1 MRRRCVANVAPFGST
16 VVKMW
21 RAVDLRGSRR
31 RAFYAYYGDII
42 FMTAS
47 RKYLLNTTI
56 IAGMAAVAALG
67 APAAFAQETVA
78 TAQGATPPADSSEV
92 EALIVTGSRIKR
104 TAFTS
109 PDPIQVISAA
119 QGQLAG
125 ISSTAGL
132 LQSSTIASG
141 SPQITSAISSAFVTD
156 GGPGSETVSLRG
168 LGANRTL
175 VLLNGRR
182 AGPAGVRGGVSAFDL
197 NVLPLSSVDRV
208 EILKDGASSIYG
220 SDAVAGVVNI
230 ITKRDTDG
238 VNVEMFAT
246 QPEKKGGEEFHASA
260 NWGKTFSRGFFNITY
275 DYYKKQEQANGQR
288 NYTNCGQQYI
298 FDANGKRKDTIDP
311 RTGKTQCRDLLY
323 DQVWLYG
330 LPNFNGMNGKIQYDY
345 SGTLG
350 QFIPQTPTNPVD
362 GPYPGLPP
370 GFFIVGDSL
379 DPANP
384 DMGVLD
390 YNSPYNLAASLTP
403 RTERN
408 TVYAQGSFDITS
420 SVEAYG
426 EVLLNRRAT
435 KTNGYRQFWT
445 YLYTEDWGDP
455 FSAGFT
461 GDFVLSPTPVT
472 NLSRSGQKVDYQRY
486 VGGLRGDF
494 GGIEFLKGW
503 DWDIFAQYSH
513 SKGEYSQDVI
523 LEDAVNSADGRND
536 FGTFGLGQANSIPTL
551 FDDDGNIT
559 QRPTASCVGYKTP
572 ISNRDCVDVNWM
584 SADFL
589 AGKYTDAERN
599 FLFDTETGRTI
610 YKQFTVEGSTSGELF
625 KLPAGAVGI
634 ALGAAYRRDEINDTP
649 GAITLAG
656 NIWNS
661 SSAGITAG
669 KDKTKEIYGELSI
682 PVFKDLPFAQKVDLS
697 LSGRYTDVNSY
708 GSDETYKIGLNWQLL
723 SSVRLR
729 ATKGTSFR
737 APALFEL
744 YKNAETAFLSQ
755 RSVDPCVRWQANV
768 TAGVISQRV
777 ADNCAADG
785 IPGNYSGAGA
795 SVTITSGGG
804 AGTLKAETSK
814 AVTYGLIWEPS
825 FADLKVAL
833 DYFSIEVNNEIT
845 QLGAPRIVSG
855 CYRSLNFPNDQL
867 CSLFQRNQSHLITN
881 VTDNYLNIAEQKN
894 RGIDLTVNYARDLP
908 WDSKLSV
915 ELQSTWQLKDTTAL
929 FADTIVDSNGS
940 VGDPDWT
947 GQLNFTLEKGDW
959 TAYWRVDMI
968 GKGSDAETDPD
979 HNTAGTTFYKINTEF
994 TAYHNV
1000 SLMKKFDK
1008 WSLMGGVANLFG
1020 EDPPQVT
1027 MSQGNYNMVG
1037 RSVLASQYD
1046 YIGRRLFVR
1055 MTAKF

>member
-1 MRRRCVANVAPFGST
+1 M
-16 VVKMW
+16 
-21 RAVDLRGSRR
+21 
-31 RAFYAYYGDII
+31 I
-42 FMTAS
+42 AS
-47 RKYLLNTTI
+47 RKYLFNTTVL
-56 IAGMAAVAALG
+56 AGMAVAAAIG
-67 APAAFAQETVA
+67 APASALAQEAASTA
-78 TAQGATPPADSSEV
+78 TATPAPADDSV
-92 EALIVTGSRIKR
+92 EALVVTGSRIKR
-104 TAFTS
+104 NEFTS
-109 PDPIQVISAA
+109 PDPIQVISAEK
-119 QGQLAG
+119 GQLAG

-197 NVLPLSSVDRV
+197 GVLPLSSIDRV

-238 VNVEMFAT
+238 VNLEMFVS
-246 QPEKKGGEEFHASA
+246 QPQEKGGEEFHASA

-275 DYYKKQEQANGQR
+275 DYYRKQEQTNGQR
-288 NYTNCGQQYI
+288 DYTNCGQSYI
-298 FDANGKRKDTIDP
+298 FDAQGKRKDTIDP

-323 DQVWLYG
+323 DQVWLYTFPDFEG
-330 LPNFNGMNGKIQYDY
+330 RDGKIQYDY
-345 SGTLG
+345 GNNLG
-350 QFIPQTPTNPVD
+350 QFIPQYPAGGAAN
-362 GPYPGLPP
+362 YPGLPP

-390 YNSPYNLAASLTP
+390 YNSPFNLSKSLTP

-408 TVYAQGSFDITS
+408 TVYAQGAFDITS

-426 EVLLNRRAT
+426 EVLLNRRHT
-435 KTNGYRQFWT
+435 KTNSYRQFWT
-445 YLYTEDWGDP
+445 YLYTEDLGDP

-472 NLSRSGQKVDYQRY
+472 NFNRDGQKVDYQRY

-494 GGIEFLKGW
+494 GGSEVLKGW

-523 LEDAVNSADGRND
+523 LDDAVNSADGRSD
-536 FGTFGLGQANSIPTL
+536 FGSFGLGNANSIP
-551 FDDDGNIT
+551 
-559 QRPTASCVGYKTP
+559 RPTASCVGYKTP

-589 AGKYTDAERN
+589 AGKYTDAERA
-599 FLFDTETGRTI
+599 FLFDSETGRTI
-610 YKQFTVEGSTSGELF
+610 YKQLAIEGSVSGDLF
-625 KLPAGAVGI
+625 KLPAGPVG
-634 ALGAAYRRDEINDTP
+634 AAFGAAYRRDEINDTP
-649 GAITLAG
+649 GPITQAG
-656 NIWNS
+656 NIWGS
-661 SSAGITAG
+661 STAGITAG
-669 KDKTKEIYGELSI
+669 SDKTKEIYGELSVPI
-682 PVFKDLPFAQKVDLS
+682 FKDLPLAQSLDLS
-697 LSGRYTDVNSY
+697 LSGRYTDVDSY
-708 GSDETYKIGLNWQLL
+708 GSDETYKIGLNWQLI
-723 SSVRLR
+723 SSLRLR

-744 YKNAETAFLSQ
+744 YKNAETSFLSQ
-755 RSVDPCVRWQANV
+755 RTIDPCIRWQSNL
-768 TAGVISQRV
+768 TAGNITQRV

-785 IPGNYSGAGA
+785 IPPAYTGAGSQA
-795 SVTITSGGG
+795 TITSGGG
-804 AGTLKAETSK
+804 AGTLEAETSD
-814 AVTYGLIWEPS
+814 AITYGLIWTPS
-825 FADLKVAL
+825 FADLNVAL
-833 DYFSIEVNNEIT
+833 DYFDIEVNNEIT
-845 QLGAPRIVSG
+845 QLGAARIVNG
-855 CYRSLNFPNDQL
+855 CYRSLDYPSDQL
-867 CSLFQRNQSHLITN
+867 CSLFTRGPSNLITS
-881 VTDNYLNIAEQKN
+881 VTDNYLNIASQKN
-894 RGIDLTVNYARDLP
+894 RGIDLTVNYGRDMP
-908 WDSKLSV
+908 WDTRLSV

-929 FADTIVDSNGS
+929 FADTVVDSNGF

-959 TAYWRVDMI
+959 TGYWRVDMI
-968 GKGSDAETDPD
+968 GKGSDAETEPD
-979 HNTAGTTFYKINTEF
+979 QNAAGTTFYKIHTEF
-994 TAYHNV
+994 TAYHSL
-1000 SLMKKFDK
+1000 SLMKEFDD

-1020 EDPPQVT
+1020 EDPPQMT
-1027 MSQGNYNMVG
+1027 QSQGNYNMVG

-1046 YIGRRLFVR
+1046 YLGRRLFVR

>member
-1 MRRRCVANVAPFGST
+1 
-16 VVKMW
+16 
-21 RAVDLRGSRR
+21 L
-31 RAFYAYYGDII
+31 
-42 FMTAS
+42 TAS
-47 RKYLLNTTI
+47 RTYLLNTTI
-56 IAGMAAVAALG
+56 IAGLTVAAAIG
-67 APAAFAQETVA
+67 APAAALAQA
-78 TAQGATPPADSSEV
+78 TTTASKPAAADQPAEV
-92 EALIVTGSRIKR
+92 EAVVVTGSRIKR
-104 TAFTS
+104 NAYTS
-109 PDPIQVISAA
+109 PYPIQVISAA

-197 NVLPLSSVDRV
+197 NVLPLSSIDRV

-238 VNVEMFAT
+238 VNVEMFTT
-246 QPEKKGGEEFHASA
+246 QPQKKGGEEFHASA

-275 DYYKKQEQANGQR
+275 DYYKKQEQSNGQR
-288 NYTNCGQQYI
+288 NYTNCGQSYI
-298 FDANGKRKDTIDP
+298 FDAQGKRKDTIDP

-323 DQVWLYG
+323 DQVWLYDY
-330 LPNFNGMNGKIQYDY
+330 PDFNGRNGKIQYDY

-350 QFIPQTPTNPVD
+350 QFIPQTPANPVD
-362 GPYPGLPP
+362 GGYPGLPP

-390 YNSPYNLAASLTP
+390 YNSPFNLAASLTP

-408 TVYAQGSFDITS
+408 TIYAQGSFDITS

-426 EVLLNRRAT
+426 EVLLNRRTT

-445 YLYTEDWGDP
+445 YLYTEDLGDP
-455 FSAGFT
+455 FSQGFT

-472 NLSRSGQKVDYQRY
+472 NLNRTGQKVDYQRY

-494 GGIEFLKGW
+494 GGVEFLKGW

-513 SKGEYSQDVI
+513 SKGEYSHDVI
-523 LEDAVNSADGRND
+523 LDDAVNSADGRSD
-536 FGTFGLGQANSIPTL
+536 FGSFGLGEANSIP
-551 FDDDGNIT
+551 
-559 QRPTASCVGYKTP
+559 RPTASCVGYKTP
-572 ISNRDCVDVNWM
+572 VSNRDCVDVNWM

-589 AGKYTDAERN
+589 AGKYTDAEKA

-610 YKQFTVEGSTSGELF
+610 YKQFTVEGSASGDLF
-625 KLPAGAVGI
+625 KLPAGMVGAAVG
-634 ALGAAYRRDEINDTP
+634 AVYRRDEINDTP
-649 GAITLAG
+649 GPITMAG
-656 NIWNS
+656 NIWGDS
-661 SSAGITAG
+661 TSGITAG
-669 KDKTKEIYGELSI
+669 KDKTKEIYGELSVPI
-682 PVFKDLPFAQKVDLS
+682 FKDLPFAQKVDLS
-697 LSGRYTDVNSY
+697 LSGRYTDVDSY
-708 GSDETYKIGLNWQLL
+708 GSDKTYKVGLNWQLI
-723 SSVRLR
+723 SSLRLR

-744 YKNAETAFLSQ
+744 YKNAETGFKSQ
-755 RSVDPCVRWQANV
+755 RSIDPCIRWQSNLA
-768 TAGVISQRV
+768 AGNITQRV
-777 ADNCAADG
+777 ADHCAADG
-785 IPGNYSGAGA
+785 IPPAYTGSGAQA
-795 SVTITSGGG
+795 TVTSGGG
-804 AGTLKAETSK
+804 AGSLEAETSD
-814 AVTYGLIWEPS
+814 AVTYGVIWTPK
-825 FADLKVAL
+825 FADLNVAL
-833 DYFSIEVNNEIT
+833 DYFDIQVNNEIT
-845 QLGAPRIVSG
+845 LLGPDRIIGG
-855 CYRSLNFPNDQL
+855 CYKSTSFPTDKL
-867 CSLFQRNQSHLITN
+867 CSLFTRNQSHLIAT

-894 RGIDLTVNYARDLP
+894 RGIDLTVNYAHDLP

-915 ELQSTWQLKDTTAL
+915 ELQSTWQLKDTQAL
-929 FADTIVDSNGS
+929 FADDVKDTNGF

-947 GQLNFTLEKGDW
+947 GQLNFTFEKGDW

-968 GKGSDAETDPD
+968 GKGSDAETEPD
-979 HNTAGTTFYKINTEF
+979 HNTAGNTFYKVHTEF

-1000 SLMKKFDK
+1000 SVQKKFDNMT
-1008 WSLMGGVANLFG
+1008 LMGGVANLFG

-1027 MSQGNYNMVG
+1027 LSQGKYDTVG

-1055 MTAKF
+1055 VTAKF

>member
-1 MRRRCVANVAPFGST
+1 MIV
-16 VVKMW
+16 
-21 RAVDLRGSRR
+21 
-31 RAFYAYYGDII
+31 
-42 FMTAS
+42 S
-47 RKYLLNTTI
+47 RKYLLNSTVL
-56 IAGMAAVAALG
+56 AGMAVAAAIG
-67 APAAFAQETVA
+67 APAAALAQEAASTAAA
-78 TAQGATPPADSSEV
+78 TQPGDSSEV
-92 EALIVTGSRIKR
+92 EALVVTGSRIKR
-104 TAFTS
+104 NEFTS
-109 PDPIQVISAA
+109 PDPIQVISADK
-119 QGQLAG
+119 GQLAG

-197 NVLPLSSVDRV
+197 NVLPLSSIDRV

-238 VNVEMFAT
+238 INIEMFDS
-246 QPEKKGGEEFHASA
+246 QPRKKGGEEFHTSV

-275 DYYKKQEQANGQR
+275 DYYKKREQTNGQR
-288 NYTNCGQQYI
+288 NYTSCGQSYI
-298 FDANGKRKDTIDP
+298 FDAQGKRKDTIDP
-311 RTGKTQCRDLLY
+311 RTGKVQCRDLLY
-323 DQVWLYG
+323 DQVWLYTYPDFEG
-330 LPNFNGMNGKIQYDY
+330 RDGKIQYDY
-345 SGTLG
+345 GNNLG
-350 QFIPQTPTNPVD
+350 KYIPQYPAGGAAN
-362 GPYPGLPP
+362 YPGLPP

-390 YNSPYNLAASLTP
+390 YNSPFNLAASLTP

-408 TVYAQGSFDITS
+408 TVYAQGAFDITS

-445 YLYTEDWGDP
+445 YLYTEDLGDP

-461 GDFVLSPTPVT
+461 GDFILSPTPVT
-472 NLSRSGQKVDYQRY
+472 NLNRSGQKVDYQRY

-494 GGIEFLKGW
+494 AGVDFLKGW

-523 LEDAVNSADGRND
+523 LADAVNSADGRSD
-536 FGTFGLGQANSIPTL
+536 FGSFGIGKANSIP
-551 FDDDGNIT
+551 
-559 QRPTASCVGYKTP
+559 RATASCVGYKTP

-589 AGKYTDAERN
+589 AGKYTDAEKA

-610 YKQFTVEGSTSGELF
+610 YKQFAVEGSVSGNLF
-625 KLPAGAVGI
+625 KLPAGPVG
-634 ALGAAYRRDEINDTP
+634 AAFGAAYRRDEINDTP
-649 GAITLAG
+649 GPITRAG
-656 NIWNS
+656 NIWGS
-661 SSAGITAG
+661 STAGITAG
-669 KDKTKEIYGELSI
+669 SDKTKEIYGELSVPI
-682 PVFKDLPFAQKVDLS
+682 FKDLPLAQKVDLS
-697 LSGRYTDVNSY
+697 LSGRYTDVDSY
-708 GSDETYKIGLNWQLL
+708 GSDETYKVGLNWQLI
-723 SSVRLR
+723 SSLRLR

-744 YKNAETAFLSQ
+744 YKNRETSFLSQ
-755 RSVDPCVRWQANV
+755 RSVDPCIRWQSNL
-768 TAGVISQRV
+768 TAGNISQRV

-785 IPGNYSGAGA
+785 IPGAYTGAGS
-795 SVTITSGGG
+795 SVTITAGGG
-804 AGTLKAETSK
+804 AGTLEAETSD
-814 AVTYGLIWEPS
+814 AVTYGVIWTPS
-825 FADLKVAL
+825 FADLNVAV
-833 DYFSIEVNNEIT
+833 DYFDIEVNNEIT
-845 QLGAPRIVSG
+845 QLGAARIVNQ
-855 CYRSLNFPNDQL
+855 CYRSLSFPTDKL
-867 CSLFQRNQSHLITN
+867 CSLFTRGPSHLITDI
-881 VTDNYLNIAEQKN
+881 TDNYLNIASQKN
-894 RGIDLTVNYARDLP
+894 RGIDLTVNYTRALP
-908 WDSKLSV
+908 WDTKLSV

-929 FADTIVDSNGS
+929 FADTVVDTNGF

-959 TAYWRVDMI
+959 TGYWSVNMI
-968 GKGSDAETDPD
+968 GKASDAEDYVD
-979 HNTAGTTFYKINTEF
+979 HNTAGTTFYKVHTEF
-994 TAYHNV
+994 TAYHSV
-1000 SLMKKFDK
+1000 SLMKKFDD
-1008 WSLMGGVANLFG
+1008 WTLMGGVANLFG

-1027 MSQGNYNMVG
+1027 QSQGNYNMVG

>member
-1 MRRRCVANVAPFGST
+1 MLV
-16 VVKMW
+16 
-21 RAVDLRGSRR
+21 
-31 RAFYAYYGDII
+31 
-42 FMTAS
+42 S
-47 RKYLLNTTI
+47 RKYLFNTTVL
-56 IAGMAAVAALG
+56 AGMAIAAAIG
-67 APAAFAQETVA
+67 APAEALAQQAASTAAA
-78 TAQGATPPADSSEV
+78 TSPPSDNSEV
-92 EALIVTGSRIKR
+92 EALVVTGSRIKR
-104 TAFTS
+104 NEFTS

-119 QGQLAG
+119 KGQLAG
-125 ISSTAGL
+125 IASTAGL

-197 NVLPLSSVDRV
+197 SVLPLSSIDRV

-238 VNVEMFAT
+238 INVEAFAT
-246 QPEKKGGEEFHASA
+246 QPQDKGGEEFHASA

-275 DYYKKQEQANGQR
+275 DYYKKQEQSNGQR
-288 NYTNCGQQYI
+288 NYTNCGQSYI
-298 FDANGKRKDTIDP
+298 FDAQGKRKDTIDP

-323 DQVWLYG
+323 DQVWLYDFG
-330 LPNFNGMNGKIQYDY
+330 GNGRNGKIQYDY

-350 QFIPQTPTNPVD
+350 QFIPQTPANPVD
-362 GPYPGLPP
+362 GDYPGLPP

-390 YNSPYNLAASLTP
+390 YNSPFNLAASLTP

-408 TVYAQGSFDITS
+408 TIYAQGSFDIS
-420 SVEAYG
+420 SNVEAYG
-426 EVLLNRRAT
+426 EVLLNRRST

-445 YLYTEDWGDP
+445 YLYTEDAGDP
-455 FSAGFT
+455 QSAGFT
-461 GDFVLSPTPVT
+461 GDFILSPTPVT
-472 NLSRSGQKVDYQRY
+472 NLARSGQKVDYQRY

-494 GGIEFLKGW
+494 GGVEFLKGW

-523 LEDAVNSADGRND
+523 LADAVYSSDGRSD
-536 FGTFGLGQANSIPTL
+536 FGTSGAFNANSIP
-551 FDDDGNIT
+551 
-559 QRPTASCVGYKTP
+559 RPTASCVGYKTP
-572 ISNRDCVDVNWM
+572 VSNRDCVDVNWM

-589 AGKYTDAERN
+589 AGKYTDAEKA

-610 YKQFTVEGSTSGELF
+610 YKQFSVEGSVSGDLF
-625 KLPAGAVGI
+625 KLPAGPVG
-634 ALGAAYRRDEINDTP
+634 AAFGAAYRRDEINDTP
-649 GAITLAG
+649 GAITQQG
-656 NIWNS
+656 NIWGS
-661 SSAGITAG
+661 STAGITAG
-669 KDKTKEIYGELSI
+669 KDKTKEIYGELSVPI
-682 PVFKDLPFAQKVDLS
+682 FKDLPFAQKVDLS
-697 LSGRYTDVNSY
+697 LSGRYTDVDSY
-708 GSDETYKIGLNWQLL
+708 GSDQTYKIGLNWQLI
-723 SSVRLR
+723 SSLRLR

-744 YKNAETAFLSQ
+744 YKNAETAFVSQ
-755 RSVDPCVRWQANV
+755 RTIDPCIRWQAAL
-768 TAGVISQRV
+768 TAGNISQRV
-777 ADNCAADG
+777 ADNCQADG
-785 IPGNYSGAGA
+785 IPPAYTGGGSQAT
-795 SVTITSGGG
+795 VTSGGG
-804 AGTLKAETSK
+804 AGSLEAETSD
-814 AVTYGLIWEPS
+814 AVTYGVIWTPS
-825 FADLKVAL
+825 FADLNVAL
-833 DYFSIEVNNEIT
+833 DYFDIEVNNEIT
-845 QLGAPRIVSG
+845 QLGAARIVNQ
-855 CYRSLNFPNDQL
+855 CYRSLNFPTDPL
-867 CSLFQRNQSHLITN
+867 CSLFSRGPSHLIAD
-881 VTDNYLNIAEQKN
+881 VTDNYLNIASQKN

-908 WDSKLSV
+908 WDTKLSV

-929 FADTIVDSNGS
+929 FADTIVDSNGF

-959 TAYWRVDMI
+959 TGYWRVDMI
-968 GKGSDAETDPD
+968 GKASDSEDYAD
-979 HNTAGTTFYKINTEF
+979 HNTAGTTFYKIHTEF
-994 TAYHNV
+994 TAYHSV
-1000 SLMKKFDK
+1000 SVMKKFDD
-1008 WSLMGGVANLFG
+1008 WTLMGGVANLFG
-1020 EDPPQVT
+1020 EEPPQVT
-1027 MSQGNYNMVG
+1027 LAQGNYNTVG

>member
-1 MRRRCVANVAPFGST
+1 MVI
-16 VVKMW
+16 
-21 RAVDLRGSRR
+21 SRN
-31 RAFYAYYGDII
+31 
-42 FMTAS
+42 
-47 RKYLLNTTI
+47 YLFNTTVL
-56 IAGMAAVAALG
+56 AGMAVAAALG
-67 APAAFAQETVA
+67 APAVALAQQAVS
-78 TAQGATPPADSSEV
+78 TASEAKPPADTEV
-92 EALIVTGSRIKR
+92 EALVVTGSRIKR
-104 TAFTS
+104 NEFTS
-109 PDPIQVISAA
+109 PDPIQVISADK
-119 QGQLAG
+119 GQMAG
-125 ISSTAGL
+125 ISSTAAL

-141 SPQITSAISSAFVTD
+141 SSQITSAISSAFVTD
-156 GGPGSETVSLRG
+156 GGPGSETISLRG

-197 NVLPLSSVDRV
+197 NVLPLSAIDRV

-238 VNVEMFAT
+238 VNLDMFVT
-246 QPEKKGGEEFHASA
+246 QPQDKGGEEYHASA

-275 DYYKKQEQANGQR
+275 DYYKKQEQSNGQR
-288 NYTNCGQQYI
+288 KYTNCGQSYI
-298 FDANGKRKDTIDP
+298 FDAQGKRKDTIDP

-330 LPNFNGMNGKIQYDY
+330 LPDFDGRNGKIQYDY

-350 QFIPQTPTNPVD
+350 QFIPQTPTSPVD
-362 GPYPGLPP
+362 GATYPGLPP

-390 YNSPYNLAASLTP
+390 YNSPFNLAASLTP

-408 TVYAQGSFDITS
+408 TVYAQGAFEINS

-445 YLYTEDWGDP
+445 YLYTEDLGDP

-494 GGIEFLKGW
+494 GGAEFLKGW

-513 SKGEYSQDVI
+513 SKGEYSQDV
-523 LEDAVNSADGRND
+523 LLADAVNSADGRVD
-536 FGTFGLGQANSIPTL
+536 AADPADPDTWGYGLGKPNSIP
-551 FDDDGNIT
+551 
-559 QRPTASCVGYKTP
+559 RPTASCVGYKTP

-589 AGKYTDAERN
+589 AGKYTDAEKA

-610 YKQFTVEGSTSGELF
+610 YKQFSVEGSVSGNLF
-625 KLPAGAVGI
+625 TLPAGPVG
-634 ALGAAYRRDEINDTP
+634 AAFGAAYRHDEINDTP

-656 NIWNS
+656 NIWGAS
-661 SSAGITAG
+661 TSGITAG
-669 KDKTKEIYGELSI
+669 KDKTKEIYGELSVPI
-682 PVFKDLPFAQKVDLS
+682 FKDLPFAQKVDLS
-697 LSGRYTDVNSY
+697 LSGRYTDVDSY
-708 GSDETYKIGLNWQLL
+708 GSDETYKVGLNWQLI
-723 SSVRLR
+723 SSLRLR

-744 YKNAETAFLSQ
+744 YKNAETGFFDQ
-755 RSVDPCVRWQANV
+755 RTIDPCIRWQSNLA
-768 TAGVISQRV
+768 AGNITQRV

-785 IPGNYSGAGA
+785 IPPAYTGGGAQA
-795 SVTITSGGG
+795 TVTSGGG
-804 AGTLKAETSK
+804 AGSLKAETSD
-814 AVTYGLIWEPS
+814 AMTYGLIWTPS
-825 FADLKVAL
+825 FADLNVAL
-833 DYFSIEVNNEIT
+833 DYTEIKVNNEIT
-845 QLGAPRIVSG
+845 QLGADRIIAG
-855 CYRSLNFPNDQL
+855 CYKSTTFPTDQL
-867 CSLFQRNQSHLITN
+867 CSLFARGPSHLITT

-894 RGIDLTVNYARDLP
+894 RAIDLTVNYSRDMP
-908 WDSKLSV
+908 WDTKLSV

-929 FADTIVDSNGS
+929 FADTVVDTNGF

-947 GQLNFTLEKGDW
+947 GQLTFTLEKGDW
-959 TAYWRVDMI
+959 TGYWGVDMI
-968 GKGSDAETDPD
+968 GKASDAETEADQ
-979 HNTAGTTFYKINTEF
+979 NTAGTTFYKIHTEF
-994 TAYHNV
+994 TAYHNI
-1000 SLMKKFDK
+1000 SLLKKFDN
-1008 WSLMGGVANLFG
+1008 WTLMGGVANLFG

-1027 MSQGNYNMVG
+1027 LQQGKYNTVG
-1037 RSVLASQYD
+1037 RSVLSSQYD